1 MIRMPKTI
9 RTKLFLS
16 FTGAILILQV
26 FFWAMSSFGMETIAI
41 VGRERNMKG
50 LLVHYNE
57 WSKMMGEEEVFTQ
70 LAIASDGN
78 LTFVDTE
85 SGHYYSTMPMMRN
98 DRMMPNRGR
107 SAFQIVSS
115 NSDLVQGEVKTL
127 IVKDQNGIASQV
139 TVIGKL
145 TEEKY
150 LISDRQIS
158 VIRESS
164 KLLSSYLAFAGL
176 IIVVVG
182 ALISHWMARR
192 ITKPIIDIEEQAV
205 RISKLEF
212 NSHNDINSVDEIG
225 SLASAV
231 NQISFSLEEKINQLS
246 EANLRLKGEIEQER
260 QLDSARRSFVANV
273 SHELKTPISMIMGY
287 ADGLKHGVARTEI
300 QKNQYYDVIIKE
312 SEHMSKLI
320 NQLLDLSAYQAGK
333 LPCHMRAID
342 FNHLVEET
350 IRRHEHLFTERELL
364 LQWSLTGELLVNA
377 DPERLEMVLS
387 NLLSN
392 ACKYADK
399 GTTVSLNTAN
409 RDGLLSFELSNACSD
424 FEREDLEQ
432 LTVSFFRG
440 KNARERQVEGFGI
453 GLGAVNDT
461 INLHGGK
468 MTIGLSESIFKVSI
482 EMPLLITPK
491 GIES

>member
-50 LLVHYNE
+50 LLIRYNE
-57 WSKMMGEEEVFTQ
+57 LSQTMGEEDVFTK

-107 SAFQIVSS
+107 SAFQIVAS
-115 NSDLVQGEVKTL
+115 NSDLAEGTVRTL
-127 IVKDQNGIASQV
+127 ILKDQNGTASQV
-139 TVIGKL
+139 TVVGKL

-150 LISDRQIS
+150 LISDRQLS

-164 KLLSSYLAFAGL
+164 KLLSSYLAIAGL

-212 NSHNDINSVDEIG
+212 NSHNAIKSEDEIG

-260 QLDSARRSFVANV
+260 QLDKARRSFVANV

-287 ADGLKHGVARTEI
+287 ADGLKHGVARTES

-320 NQLLDLSAYQAGK
+320 SQLLDLTAYQNGQ
-333 LPCHMRAID
+333 LPCRMAEVNLR
-342 FNHLVEET
+342 HLIET
-350 IRRHEHLFTERELL
+350 TALRHKHLFSERNLQVELD
-364 LQWSLTGELLVNA
+364 LQGEGLVSA
-377 DPERLEMVLS
+377 DSERMEMVLN

-392 ACKYADK
+392 ACKYADQ
-399 GTTVSLNTAN
+399 GTTVKLTTFIKEENYIIKLTNICA
-409 RDGLLSFELSNACSD
+409 D
-424 FEREDLEQ
+424 FQAEDLEQ
-432 LTVSFFRG
+432 LTVSFYRG

-461 INLHGGK
+461 INLHGGE
-468 MTIGLSESIFKVSI
+468 MAITFIEDIFTVLI
-482 EMPLLITPK
+482 ELPLLITLK